1 MGDKM
6 HNLGANQACFIPCQ
20 RSIWTPLLQVHLRGC
35 GHVVSWERCQHLSD
49 FVPCSNLL
57 AVYIAYLGWA
67 ELLAE
72 ISGLFGL
79 EPNIFEVTLLI
90 YKDCAHSPFA
100 HPSRTWLLLSQLHGA
115 VWTVAVPH
123 QTVFAALRQ
132 CLVLLF
138 SFVFIFWLFYF
149 FPEHTALCRALPWQT
164 TLPTGAVHKTLPVT
178 LHRACNP
185 PDQSLW
191 INITSR

>member
-100 HPSRTWLLLSQLHGA
+100 HPSRNWAAGRGSCSHSSMEQCGLWQSLTKLCLLRWDSA
-115 VWTVAVPH
+115 WCFFSP
-123 QTVFAALRQ
+123 
-132 CLVLLF
+132 LF
-138 SFVFIFWLFYF
+138 SFSDCFTSSLNTQLCA
-149 FPEHTALCRALPWQT
+149 EHYLDKQLCPQVLCTKP
-164 TLPTGAVHKTLPVT
+164 
-178 LHRACNP
+178 C
-185 PDQSLW
+185 QSLCTGPV
-191 INITSR
+191 ILLTSPSG